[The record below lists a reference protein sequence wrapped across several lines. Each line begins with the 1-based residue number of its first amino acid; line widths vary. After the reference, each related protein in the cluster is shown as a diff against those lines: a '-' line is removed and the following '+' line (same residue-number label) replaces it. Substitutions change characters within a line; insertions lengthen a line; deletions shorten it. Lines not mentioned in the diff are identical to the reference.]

1 MEKTKKCHFLVYVPM
16 LRNIPMLHEKFQEF
30 LTLKLSPRPLIP
42 VGVATVQEPS
52 VRAASRHFNEFRP
65 EISPV
70 GKWCKDG
77 PRRYCWGPIIPINQV
92 KCQ

>member
-1 MEKTKKCHFLVYVPM
+1 M

-52 VRAASRHFNEFRP
+52 VRAASRHFNEFRL